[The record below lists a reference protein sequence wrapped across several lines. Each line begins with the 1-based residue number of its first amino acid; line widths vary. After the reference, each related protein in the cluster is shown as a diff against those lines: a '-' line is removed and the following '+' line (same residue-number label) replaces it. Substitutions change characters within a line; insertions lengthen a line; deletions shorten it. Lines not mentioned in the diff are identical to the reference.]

1 MYRDRSGRFANRFSD
16 NNLTNLFAGTFSH
29 LKKLTELS
37 LFGNQLKNLEKG
49 PFDGLNNLTR
59 LDLGNNKLPE
69 VIILLRD
76 LHPGFFFTCIFCR
89 DPGIIICIV
98 GLNI

>member
-1 MYRDRSGRFANRFSD
+1 
-16 NNLTNLFAGTFSH
+16 LLAGIFSH
-29 LKKLTELS
+29 LKKS

-69 VIILLRD
+69 VITLLRD
-76 LHPGFFFTCIFCR
+76 LHPRLFLYLHFL
-89 DPGIIICIV
+89 PGSAYNNMYSRIKHLMLYKGV
-98 GLNI
+98 K